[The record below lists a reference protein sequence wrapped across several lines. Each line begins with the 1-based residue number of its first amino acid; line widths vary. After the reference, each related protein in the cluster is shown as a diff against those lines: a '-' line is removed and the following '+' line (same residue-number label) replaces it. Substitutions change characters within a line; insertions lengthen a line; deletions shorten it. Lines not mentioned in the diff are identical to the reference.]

1 VAELPHF
8 AYPFERGA
16 DGNINVVEQGST
28 EHVMSQVEILIRC
41 PTGFR
46 YELPDFGWPFPQYQN
61 APLDLTALDAALA
74 RFVPDARTKAS
85 QFIHEAEAATQEIQ
99 VEVFNG

>member
-8 AYPFERGA
+8 AYPFARGT
-16 DGNINVVEQGST
+16 DGNVNVVEQGSP
-28 EHVMSQVEILIRC
+28 EDVMGQVQILIRC

-46 YELPDFGWPFPQYQN
+46 FERPDFGWPFPQWQN
-61 APLDLTALDAALA
+61 APLDLSALDAALA
-74 RFVPDARTKAS
+74 RFVPSARTKAS